1 MAAAGRASRAWT
13 GRPRASARRR
23 SWRRCRGS
31 RTRFGIPA
39 VGTMPR
45 DAHQGAEALIHLR
58 VPAAVKGRWIRA
70 SRAAGMR
77 LTDWIVRAVETRMEQ
92 QIALITIPED
102 VSFADLQ
109 YQREPDGSVSFRWE
123 PIERICEASGLDA
136 RIFRDA
142 PEDVVAGL

>member
-1 MAAAGRASRAWT
+1 
-13 GRPRASARRR
+13 
-23 SWRRCRGS
+23 
-31 RTRFGIPA
+31 
-39 VGTMPR
+39 MP
-45 DAHQGAEALIHLR
+45 DALIHLR
-58 VPAAVKGRWIRA
+58 VPAALKGRWVRA

-109 YQREPDGSVSFRWE
+109 YRREPDGSVSFRWE

-142 PEDVVAGL
+142 PEDVVAGLIVQWYRAHLASGGARDAHMDDLIAEAAIEDSRGQHVSHAPGRA